1 MTASWNTT
9 TYTGRVDTGALES
22 YERLVHCAKGP
33 GEASVLTAVTVT
45 QWRISK
51 GTDRGTRTRAENRT
65 YMGAKLVPAYLKDG
79 MRWTKMNYKRYIL
92 YVRVR
97 YGIQTEKL
105 NTNEWYYSKR
115 LKVLTN
121 TTWNAHYWQTGSI
134 ETQYK
139 KWMKIDAKDENTV

>member
-33 GEASVLTAVTVT
+33 GEASVLTAVTVA

-65 YMGAKLVPAYLKDG
+65 YMGAKLIPAYLKDG

-97 YGIQTEKL
+97 YWILKEKL
-105 NTNEWYYSKR
+105 ERWMTISKYYSKDWGSNKYNLER
-115 LKVLTN
+115 TLMTN
-121 TTWNAHYWQTGSI
+121 RQHL
-134 ETQYK
+134 
-139 KWMKIDAKDENTV
+139 NTVQKWEE